1 MAESSKRFAG
11 GNMRILVI
19 LLIIVFILSAC
30 EKAEQTNP
38 AIDVQPETQKEIE
51 PINLDDGLNESI
63 AEFELL
69 ENST

>member
-1 MAESSKRFAG
+1 
-11 GNMRILVI
+11 MRILVI

>member
-1 MAESSKRFAG
+1 MAKAFERLG
-11 GNMRILVI
+11 GGKMRILVI
-19 LLIIVFILSAC
+19 LLIIAFILAAC
-30 EKAEQTNP
+30 DRAEQTNP

-63 AEFELL
+63 AELELF